1 MDIDREVKIGDT
13 LKMLRNEKGL
23 NQDDLANLLKI
34 KRQTYSAWERNI
46 SSPDINTVNFLANYY
61 SVSVDYLL
69 GRTDIKN
76 QADRISEVLDGDE
89 ELSIFWDDMKERP
102 ELKMLFKQTKDLSP
116 KAIQQVIRIIK
127 AIEDEEDRENN

>member
-1 MDIDREVKIGDT
+1 MDLLERVKE
-13 LKMLRNEKGL
+13 LC
-23 NQDDLANLLKI
+23 
-34 KRQTYSAWERNI
+34 SERGISQRKLESELELSNGASSKWNK
-46 SSPDINTVNFLANYY
+46 SSPSGEVLQKIADYFD
-61 SVSVDYLL
+61 VSTDYLL

-76 QADRISEVLDGDE
+76 PADRISEVLEGDE
-89 ELSIFWDDMKERP
+89 ELSVFWDDMKERP